1 MTSASNACFR
11 SLGIDLGVPNT
22 ALTLLQVKRRIE
34 RHERPRRGKEP
45 LVTLVP
51 RLIGE
56 PVIVSSC
63 MLMNPLSNLTDN
75 AVVKRKK
82 RGKKV
87 ELSNHAP
94 FVEQLEGFLGEVRGM
109 VSAGE
114 PDKVTAE
121 RFIGR
126 GFTPGGALMENI
138 SMMNMGFVS
147 IGRRYRSE
155 VSLCSS
161 AIWKNQLNRTFGEMG
176 QEDALREV
184 LYPEAGAVGVSTHA
198 LDSAMIGLFGTGD
211 PLCYKFLWSPVRR
224 KRFFEALASAPPL

>member
-1 MTSASNACFR
+1 MPVPYR

-34 RHERPRRGKEP
+34 RHERPRRGKDP
-45 LVTLVP
+45 LVTLIP
-51 RLIGE
+51 RLVGE
-56 PVIVSSC
+56 PVVLHSA
-63 MLMNPLSNLTDN
+63 MLLNPLSNLTDN
-75 AVVKRKK
+75 AVVKKKK

-87 ELSNHAP
+87 DLSNHAP
-94 FVEQLEGFLGEVRGM
+94 FAEQLEGFLTEVRGV

-114 PDKVTAE
+114 PDKLTAE

-147 IGRRYRSE
+147 IARRYRAE
-155 VSLCSS
+155 GSLCSS
-161 AIWKNQLNRTFGEMG
+161 AIWKNQLNRTFMEKGV
-176 QEDALREV
+176 EDALREV
-184 LYPEAGAVGVSTHA
+184 LYKEASLIGISSHT

-211 PLCYKFLWSPVRR
+211 PACFRFLLSPVKRA
-224 KRFFEALASAPPL
+224 RFFDALASAPSFF